1 MDNKGEAWETSSA
14 VKSNDGVSAPPLYI
28 FLWFYLSLFKFRLA
42 KKLEK
47 QAKNKYFDITANF
60 EY

>member
-1 MDNKGEAWETSSA
+1 M
-14 VKSNDGVSAPPLYI
+14 YI
-28 FLWFYLSLFKFRLA
+28 FMVLLTLIFKFRLA

-47 QAKNKYFDITANF
+47 QAKIGYFDITANF